1 MAINTQI
8 HQQLEHTLD
17 NYRVNSNIEHYKGK
31 VRNNFIIDD
40 KIIMVT
46 SDRVSAFDHVL
57 GTIPYKGQILT
68 DIASFWFDKTKDIV
82 PNHFISQVDPQVLLV
97 KKAKT
102 LPVEVIVRGY
112 ITGSLWRE
120 YSSGING
127 QYGFLLPQNLKQ
139 NQKFDKPILTPSTK
153 AEYGLHDE
161 PISREKIINEL
172 VEESIYSKAEEYAM
186 ELFKT
191 GQKWAAENGLILVDT
206 KYEFGIVN
214 DELIVIDEIHTPDSS
229 RYWIENEYLERYNIE
244 KKQKMLDKEN
254 IRQWLID
261 RGFSGS
267 GEPPKLSDEIRVS
280 LAENYF
286 DLYKKLTG
294 NDFNPSSGDVLSR
307 IKNNLEKYNIF
318 E

>member
-1 MAINTQI
+1 M
-8 HQQLEHTLD
+8 
-17 NYRVNSNIEHYKGK
+17 NSNVKHYKGK

-57 GTIPYKGQILT
+57 GTIPFKGQILT
-68 DIASFWFDKTKDIV
+68 DIASFWFDKTKDVV
-82 PNHFISQVDPQVLLV
+82 PNHFISQIDPQVLLV
-97 KKAKT
+97 KKAKM

-127 QYGFLLPQNLKQ
+127 QYGFLLPDDLVE

-153 AEYGLHDE
+153 ADYGLHDE
-161 PISREKIINEL
+161 PISREKIVNGL
-172 VEESIYSKAEEYAM
+172 VEESIYSQAEEYALQ
-186 ELFKT
+186 LFKI
-191 GQKWAAENGLILVDT
+191 GQEWASENGLILVDT
-206 KYEFGIVN
+206 KYEFGMV
-214 DELIVIDEIHTPDSS
+214 DGKLIVVDEIHTPDSS
-229 RYWIENEYLERYNIE
+229 RYWIENEYEDRFRNG

-254 IRQWLID
+254 IRQCLID
-261 RGFSGS
+261 RGFSGD
-267 GEPPKLSDEIRVS
+267 GTPPELSDSIRVS

-294 NDFNPSSGDVLSR
+294 ENFNPSAGDVLTR
-307 IKNNLEKYNIF
+307 IANNLKEYNIF